1 MKTNK
6 PIRML
11 ACLMALALAFLG
23 LATQA
28 AEAPPSV
35 LLETFACSYHD
46 GKDMDDLLAAR
57 DYMVKQ
63 ADKADVSLAPSYL
76 WSRYKGGPDLDTIW
90 FSVHEDLTAFA
101 AESEAFGAAPELA
114 GVGARFGTVASC
126 ESNLSV
132 ARAIFQGSGIE
143 EGPPPGSAFISSNAC
158 MLRDGVDAGDLADL
172 EGHINGVLG
181 GISAYNKTTFIS
193 ATPFTSGPNSADLY
207 LFAINESQS
216 AWAASVAAFQ
226 ASAGGPALGRHFNAV
241 LDCNTALWFSQ
252 QVVGGE
258 D

>member
-1 MKTNK
+1 MKTNR
-6 PIRML
+6 PISL
-11 ACLMALALAFLG
+11 FACLMALAFLG
-23 LATQA
+23 FAAQA

-46 GKDMDDLLAAR
+46 GTDMDDLLAAR

-63 ADKADVSLAPSYL
+63 ADKAGVSLAPSYL

-90 FSVHEDLTAFA
+90 FSVHESLAAFA

-126 ESNLSV
+126 ESNISI
-132 ARAIFQGSGIE
+132 ARAIFQGSE
-143 EGPPPGSAFISSNAC
+143 VEGPPQGSAFIFSNAC

-172 EGHINGVLG
+172 EGHISAVLG
-181 GISAYNKTTFIS
+181 GIPAYNKTTFVS
-193 ATPFTSGPNSADLY
+193 VDPFTSGPNSADLY
-207 LFAINESQS
+207 LFGVNESQS
-216 AWAASVAAFQ
+216 AWAASIAAFQ

-241 LDCNTALWFSQ
+241 LDCDTALWFSQ
-252 QVVGGE
+252 QVVGGA